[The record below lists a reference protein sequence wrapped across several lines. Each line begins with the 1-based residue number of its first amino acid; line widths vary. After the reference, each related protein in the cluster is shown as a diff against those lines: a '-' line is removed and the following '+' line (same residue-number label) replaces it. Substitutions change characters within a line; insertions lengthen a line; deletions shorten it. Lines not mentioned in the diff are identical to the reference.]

1 MKRALQEVSDMA
13 TSLEASG
20 MDRQQAGA
28 TLEAIA
34 NSIEKFAVTPERLR
48 VILEE
53 SQQALYERI
62 KAENDLRFDGIGQR
76 IEGVNQKFEGVN
88 HRFDRVN
95 QKFEGVNHRFDR
107 VNQQF
112 EGVNRR
118 FEGVNQRFEG
128 VNEKF
133 EGINQRFEGVNEKFE
148 GINLRFDGVNRQF
161 DAVNQRFDDVNL
173 RLDDL
178 TKNTNERFNDV
189 LAELRA
195 VSSKLFNLTL
205 AMALGIAGVAGIWL
219 IDQLF

>member
-1 MKRALQEVSDMA
+1 MA

-48 VILEE
+48 ETIEE

-62 KAENDLRFDGIGQR
+62 KAEYDPRFDGI
-76 IEGVNQKFEGVN
+76 
-88 HRFDRVN
+88 D
-95 QKFEGVNHRFDR
+95 
-107 VNQQF
+107 
-112 EGVNRR
+112 
-118 FEGVNQRFEG
+118 
-128 VNEKF
+128 
-133 EGINQRFEGVNEKFE
+133 
-148 GINLRFDGVNRQF
+148 
-161 DAVNQRFDDVNL
+161 QRFDAVNL

-219 IDQLF
+219 MDQLF

>member
-48 VILEE
+48 EILEE
-53 SQQALYERI
+53 SQQRLYERI
-62 KAENDLRFDGIGQR
+62 KAENDLRFDGVDQ
-76 IEGVNQKFEGVN
+76 
-88 HRFDRVN
+88 
-95 QKFEGVNHRFDR
+95 
-107 VNQQF
+107 
-112 EGVNRR
+112 R
-118 FEGVNQRFEG
+118 FEGVNQRF
-128 VNEKF
+128 
-133 EGINQRFEGVNEKFE
+133 
-148 GINLRFDGVNRQF
+148 DGVDR
-161 DAVNQRFDDVNL
+161 
-173 RLDDL
+173 RLD
-178 TKNTNERFNDV
+178 DV

-219 IDQLF
+219 MDQLF

>member
-48 VILEE
+48 EILEE

-62 KAENDLRFDGIGQR
+62 KPEYHPRFDWIDQRFDGI
-76 IEGVNQKFEGVN
+76 
-88 HRFDRVN
+88 D
-95 QKFEGVNHRFDR
+95 
-107 VNQQF
+107 
-112 EGVNRR
+112 
-118 FEGVNQRFEG
+118 QRFEG
-128 VNEKF
+128 VH
-133 EGINQRFEGVNEKFE
+133 
-148 GINLRFDGVNRQF
+148 
-161 DAVNQRFDDVNL
+161 QRFDDVNQ

-219 IDQLF
+219 MDQLF

>member
-1 MKRALQEVSDMA
+1 MA

-48 VILEE
+48 ETVEE

-62 KAENDLRFDGIGQR
+62 RE
-76 IEGVNQKFEGVN
+76 ET
-88 HRFDRVN
+88 DR
-95 QKFEGVNHRFDR
+95 
-107 VNQQF
+107 QF
-112 EGVNRR
+112 EVVNR
-118 FEGVNQRFEG
+118 
-128 VNEKF
+128 
-133 EGINQRFEGVNEKFE
+133 
-148 GINLRFDGVNRQF
+148 
-161 DAVNQRFDDVNL
+161 

-205 AMALGIAGVAGIWL
+205 AMALGIAGVAGMWL
-219 IDQLF
+219 MDPLF

>member
-1 MKRALQEVSDMA
+1 MA

-48 VILEE
+48 ETIEE
-53 SQQALYERI
+53 SQQVFYERI
-62 KAENDLRFDGIGQR
+62 RE
-76 IEGVNQKFEGVN
+76 ET
-88 HRFDRVN
+88 DR
-95 QKFEGVNHRFDR
+95 
-107 VNQQF
+107 QF
-112 EGVNRR
+112 EVVNRH
-118 FEGVNQRFEG
+118 
-128 VNEKF
+128 
-133 EGINQRFEGVNEKFE
+133 
-148 GINLRFDGVNRQF
+148 
-161 DAVNQRFDDVNL
+161 
-173 RLDDL
+173 LDDL

-219 IDQLF
+219 MDQLF

>member
-1 MKRALQEVSDMA
+1 MKRAVQEVSDMA

-48 VILEE
+48 EILEE

-62 KAENDLRFDGIGQR
+62 KPEYDPRFDWIDQ
-76 IEGVNQKFEGVN
+76 
-88 HRFDRVN
+88 RFD
-95 QKFEGVNHRFDR
+95 EID
-107 VNQQF
+107 
-112 EGVNRR
+112 
-118 FEGVNQRFEG
+118 QRFEG
-128 VNEKF
+128 VH
-133 EGINQRFEGVNEKFE
+133 
-148 GINLRFDGVNRQF
+148 
-161 DAVNQRFDDVNL
+161 QRFDDVNL
-173 RLDDL
+173 RLDDF

-219 IDQLF
+219 MDQLF

>member
-20 MDRQQAGA
+20 MDRQQADA

-48 VILEE
+48 EILEE

-62 KAENDLRFDGIGQR
+62 KAEYDP
-76 IEGVNQKFEGVN
+76 
-88 HRFDRVN
+88 RFDRI
-95 QKFEGVNHRFDR
+95 D
-107 VNQQF
+107 
-112 EGVNRR
+112 
-118 FEGVNQRFEG
+118 QRFEG
-128 VNEKF
+128 VD
-133 EGINQRFEGVNEKFE
+133 QRFESVDQ
-148 GINLRFDGVNRQF
+148 RF
-161 DAVNQRFDDVNL
+161 DAVNQ

-219 IDQLF
+219 MDQLF

>member
-1 MKRALQEVSDMA
+1 MA

-48 VILEE
+48 ETVEE
-53 SQQALYERI
+53 SQQGLYERI
-62 KAENDLRFDGIGQR
+62 KE
-76 IEGVNQKFEGVN
+76 ET
-88 HRFDRVN
+88 DR
-95 QKFEGVNHRFDR
+95 
-107 VNQQF
+107 QF
-112 EGVNRR
+112 EVVNRH
-118 FEGVNQRFEG
+118 
-128 VNEKF
+128 
-133 EGINQRFEGVNEKFE
+133 
-148 GINLRFDGVNRQF
+148 
-161 DAVNQRFDDVNL
+161 
-173 RLDDL
+173 LDDL

-219 IDQLF
+219 MDQLF

>member
-48 VILEE
+48 ETLEE

-62 KAENDLRFDGIGQR
+62 RE
-76 IEGVNQKFEGVN
+76 ET
-88 HRFDRVN
+88 DR
-95 QKFEGVNHRFDR
+95 
-107 VNQQF
+107 QF
-112 EGVNRR
+112 EVVNR
-118 FEGVNQRFEG
+118 
-128 VNEKF
+128 
-133 EGINQRFEGVNEKFE
+133 
-148 GINLRFDGVNRQF
+148 
-161 DAVNQRFDDVNL
+161 

-219 IDQLF
+219 MDQLF

>member
-20 MDRQQAGA
+20 VDRQQAGA

-48 VILEE
+48 ETVEE

-62 KAENDLRFDGIGQR
+62 RE
-76 IEGVNQKFEGVN
+76 ET
-88 HRFDRVN
+88 DR
-95 QKFEGVNHRFDR
+95 
-107 VNQQF
+107 QF
-112 EGVNRR
+112 EVVNR
-118 FEGVNQRFEG
+118 
-128 VNEKF
+128 
-133 EGINQRFEGVNEKFE
+133 
-148 GINLRFDGVNRQF
+148 
-161 DAVNQRFDDVNL
+161 

-195 VSSKLFNLTL
+195 VSSKLFNLTQ

-219 IDQLF
+219 MDQLF